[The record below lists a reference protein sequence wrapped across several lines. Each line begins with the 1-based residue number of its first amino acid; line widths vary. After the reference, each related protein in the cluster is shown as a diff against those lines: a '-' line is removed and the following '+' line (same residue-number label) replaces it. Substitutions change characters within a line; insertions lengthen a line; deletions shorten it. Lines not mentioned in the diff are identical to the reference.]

1 MSEAKP
7 IVAVIAGGAG
17 SRLGG
22 SKPATELAGR
32 PLIAWPLQAAAAAGL
47 EAIVVA
53 KPATEL
59 PALEVPVVRESDPLT
74 HPLTGILAA
83 LESHPARPI
92 LALACDLP
100 FIPPAL
106 LRELAAAD
114 GPATIEAG
122 GRMQPLIARYDPAA
136 APAIRTALC
145 RGEAAG
151 SLLARLEP
159 LVISGSEL
167 SRFGDSDLI
176 AFNVNTPEQLAEAER
191 RLA

>member
-1 MSEAKP
+1 MSKAKP

-32 PLIAWPLQAAAAAGL
+32 PLIAWPLRAAAEAGL

-59 PALEVPVVRESDPLT
+59 PDLDVPVVRESDPLT

-83 LESHPARPI
+83 LEARPARPVV
-92 LALACDLP
+92 ALACDLP
-100 FIPPAL
+100 FVPAGL
-106 LRELAAAD
+106 LRELAGAS

-122 GRMQPLIARYDPAA
+122 GRIQPLIARYEPAA
-136 APAIRTALC
+136 TPAIRTALC

-159 LVISGSEL
+159 TVISGAEL
-167 SRFGDSDLI
+167 SRHGDPELI